1 MKDDV
6 LKSVSQTGSGKED
19 AENHRL
25 VKITDELRRRCQL
38 YEKELR
44 TGQSHVT
51 RMHRGSP
58 PVYSPYS
65 INQRSL
71 AGAMIFYLI
80 FWKLRFY
87 SLLLQEENK

>member
-19 AENHRL
+19 AENHRI
-25 VKITDELRRRCQL
+25 VKIADELRRRCQL

-44 TGQSHVT
+44 TSQSHVT

-65 INQRSL
+65 INHRSF
-71 AGAMIFYLI
+71 AGAMIFLHS
-80 FWKLRFY
+80 FGR
-87 SLLLQEENK
+87 